1 MKFYEYM
8 EKNNIIF
15 YEEEEEPIPAG
26 DEEDPE
32 KILQD
37 KIVKKMDEIGA
48 LAVKELNKLIE
59 TKADILISK
68 IQKIGVDEV
77 LLDFITQ
84 AFIPTLKDPDDKLFV
99 TVNLDDFVTYLS
111 EKFSER
117 LIDGVNPKKDAP
129 KKKDEKDKEEK

>member
-15 YEEEEEPIPAG
+15 YEEDEPIPAG

-99 TVNLDDFVTYLS
+99 TVNLDDFVVYLS

-117 LIDGVNPKKDAP
+117 LIDGVNPKK
-129 KKKDEKDKEEK
+129 KDKKDKEEK